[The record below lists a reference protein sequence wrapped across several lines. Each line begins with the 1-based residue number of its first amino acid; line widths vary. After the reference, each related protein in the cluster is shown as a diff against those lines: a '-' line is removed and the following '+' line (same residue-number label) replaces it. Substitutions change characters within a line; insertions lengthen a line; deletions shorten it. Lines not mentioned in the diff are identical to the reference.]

1 MAYNFD
7 RIYSLSN
14 TKELIKLSEEWY
26 FFREERREEGLC
38 ICGHHM
44 KYVEYFVNIHTG
56 HVIQVGKTCR
66 KKLRLTLEGSKLN
79 AILRELIEGSQLG
92 YTNIFD
98 LLRYSEESRKRLIQ
112 LVKLRIDASSNIATL
127 QILLKELLDLVDLHT
142 QNTIICEYINQL
154 IEKVNLKIKGIE
166 MKEKEQR
173 EQREKEQREKEQR
186 EKEQREQREKERR
199 EKEQREKEQREQRE
213 KEWKEEEK
221 KIAIQ
226 LEEYKK
232 KWAIECEEMKKRER
246 EKEEYVEDV
255 KKEEVKEKTAV
266 LESKKKESEEFWN
279 KFTKPSNPSPK
290 EP

>member
-7 RIYSLSN
+7 RIYSLSK

-26 FFREERREEGLC
+26 FFREERREDGLC

-186 EKEQREQREKERR
+186 EKEQREQREKER
-199 EKEQREKEQREQRE
+199 
-213 KEWKEEEK
+213 KEEEK